1 MCSLSS
7 RSASQLVD
15 RVVPRDQLAVA
26 GTQLLERAARV
37 EEELKATRALMD
49 ERFDDSIAQ
58 SNKQLVKVPID
69 LFSTGG
75 NAISRSAD
83 KPVPAAGAGRLLD
96 RTPSLV
102 YHLLAIDSV
111 AAILEAGMA
120 LVQIATRID
129 SRLKQAVEEVCSQR
143 GLKIGRFVQDA
154 LLDKLEEL
162 EDIEDLKAIR
172 FEPTKSWTDVLSD
185 LELDGEV

>member
-1 MCSLSS
+1 MQPYVRES
-7 RSASQLVD
+7 RRIRAEYTVTERSFHREQSGRQAAPQRFAD
-15 RVVPRDQLAVA
+15 AVA
-26 GTQLLERAARV
+26 VGGYRIDVHEPHPAGQRA
-37 EEELKATRALMD
+37 T
-49 ERFDDSIAQ
+49 
-58 SNKQLVKVPID
+58 
-69 LFSTGG
+69 TGG

-83 KPVPAAGAGRLLD
+83 QPVPAAGAGRLLD
-96 RTPSLV
+96 RAPSLV